1 MKIVVTVFITFLV
14 TLVLAGVV
22 AFSVKARGALTKPD
36 VQKVRVEHPVRG
48 DLAEC
53 VSAQAEVQPRTKVAI
68 SARVSAR
75 ILELP
80 FDEGDE
86 VTKGDPHAD
95 PPVVPSVLVRLGA
108 AELEAALAS
117 AEAQRAAQAAQIEVE
132 KARIAGQRASIEG
145 TVFSLSQARRDLER
159 QESLLGSGDVSQST
173 VDSIRCR
180 GDELTAQLE
189 AAEHSLKAAELNLTV
204 LKHRLD
210 AADAEIARARDSLT
224 YTTITSTIDGVVTR
238 VRAEVGELV
247 IPGTMNNP
255 GTVIMEVA
263 DLSQMLLVAQV
274 DEGDVGRVREGQR
287 AIARVQT
294 CPDEIVEGT
303 VDSIALVH
311 DVGSAGAKYYKTE
324 ILLDLAGERVYCGS
338 TADVEIETERHRDV
352 LKLPSQAVLER
363 TVEDLPVAIRE
374 GDENVDPSKTYAMVV
389 YRLVDGKAIVTP
401 VRVGP
406 SDETHTVIASG
417 IGEDDSVIVGPY
429 KVLEGIAH
437 EQDVQDE
444 REAADEAE
452 DDSSGPD
459 DVANDAPDK
468 G

>member
-1 MKIVVTVFITFLV
+1 MKIAVTGCITLVV
-14 TLVLAGVV
+14 TLVLVGVV
-22 AFSVKARGALTKPD
+22 ALGLKARGGLAKPD
-36 VQKVRVEHPVRG
+36 VQKVRVEHPIRG
-48 DLAEC
+48 DLTEC

-75 ILELP
+75 ILELA
-80 FDEGDE
+80 FDEGDK

-95 PPVVPSVLVRLGA
+95 PPVAPSVLVRLDA

-132 KARIAGQRASIEG
+132 KARIAGQRAGIAG
-145 TVFSLSQARRDLER
+145 TAASLSQARRDMER

-173 VDSIRCR
+173 VDSIRCSV
-180 GDELTAQLE
+180 DELTAQLD
-189 AAEHSLKAAELNLTV
+189 AADHSLKAAELNLIV

-210 AADAEIARARDSLT
+210 AADAEITRARDSLT

-238 VRAEVGELV
+238 VRAEAGELV

-274 DEGDVGRVREGQR
+274 DEGDIGRIREGQR
-287 AIARVQT
+287 ALARVQT
-294 CPDEIVEGT
+294 CPDDIVEGT

-324 ILLDLAGERVYCGS
+324 ILLKLAGERVYCGS
-338 TADVEIETERHRDV
+338 TADVEIEAERHRDV

-363 TVEDLPVAIRE
+363 TVEDLPMAIRD
-374 GDENVDPSKTYAMVV
+374 GDENVDPSKTYATVV
-389 YRLVDGKAIVTP
+389 YRLVDGKAVVTP
-401 VRVGP
+401 VRIGP

-437 EQDVQDE
+437 EQNVQDE
-444 REAADEAE
+444 RETADEAE
-452 DDSSGPD
+452 GDGNGPD
-459 DVANDAPDK
+459 DAADDAPDK